1 MKIPDINVWLASVW
15 ARHRRHDIARRWIEE
30 QQDDLAFCRVTQM
43 GFLRMVTNPA
53 VAGGEALTRRA
64 AWELFEAL
72 MTDPRI
78 SFLRE
83 PQGLEALWI
92 AFSKRDDTSHKLWT
106 YDFLAAFA
114 QAANAEFVTFDRA
127 LSLRYPSARISCLS

>member
-72 MTDPRI
+72 ITDPRI
-78 SFLRE
+78 SFLR
-83 PQGLEALWI
+83 
-92 AFSKRDDTSHKLWT
+92 
-106 YDFLAAFA
+106 
-114 QAANAEFVTFDRA
+114 
-127 LSLRYPSARISCLS
+127 